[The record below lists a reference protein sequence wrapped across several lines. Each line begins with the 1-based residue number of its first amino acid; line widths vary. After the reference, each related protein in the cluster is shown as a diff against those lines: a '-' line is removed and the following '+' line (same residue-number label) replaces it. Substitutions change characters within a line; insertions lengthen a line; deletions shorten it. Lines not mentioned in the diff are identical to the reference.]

1 MASVEPLASPSAS
14 AAPAH
19 HVNTWFFMCGPLAVN
34 VFVFGLAWNL
44 HVFKKHEFA
53 IDKVLDMRRDE
64 IPTAKGVALFACLLT
79 AIQMT
84 IFGAE
89 AMRRGDSFGVDEVR
103 MELLLLLYCTC
114 GAMLML
120 CPFDIMH
127 LKCRMFV
134 LRKIGRCLWP
144 FQYFSLQ
151 LPAHPTPFIEVFL
164 ADGLTSLSKFIQDSA
179 VAMLLLSIS
188 FTQETDDLRA
198 SYVTKMKQSPLP
210 YFAASAPY
218 IIRATQC
225 LISFQ
230 RTSSVNDRFLHLLNT
245 LKYCS
250 SLLVIFVGAY
260 PQIMGQVMPDKSSF
274 FLLCAVFNS
283 MYSFLWDVIMD
294 WGLGQPNLPR
304 RVRFLRHQ
312 LLFKPKKL
320 YYVVIV
326 VDFLLRIL
334 WVTKWWDW
342 EHYGVDFKL
351 VSQVAEVVR
360 RVVWNNVRV
369 EWQCIKLEI
378 LGTKKLSEDSME
390 LEQSLENMPLMAD
403 DDDDEDTDSDSRA
416 DDKKNSEPDLE
427 GGNDGGARLKKAGS
441 ELIAPAA
448 ITVATFPGK
457 TPVTVIHDATATTH
471 QRKGVS
477 PNPSFEGEEE
487 AMGLLPSD
495 QV

>member
-1 MASVEPLASPSAS
+1 MASVEPLASP

-19 HVNTWFFMCGPLAVN
+19 PVNTWFFMCGPLAVN

-64 IPTAKGVALFACLLT
+64 IPTPKGVALFACLLM

-179 VAMLLLSIS
+179 VALLLLSIS
-188 FTQETDDLRA
+188 FTQETDDLRT

-218 IIRATQC
+218 
-225 LISFQ
+225 
-230 RTSSVNDRFLHLLNT
+230 
-245 LKYCS
+245 
-250 SLLVIFVGAY
+250 
-260 PQIMGQVMPDKSSF
+260 
-274 FLLCAVFNS
+274 
-283 MYSFLWDVIMD
+283 MY
-294 WGLGQPNLPR
+294 
-304 RVRFLRHQ
+304 
-312 LLFKPKKL
+312 
-320 YYVVIV
+320 
-326 VDFLLRIL
+326 
-334 WVTKWWDW
+334 
-342 EHYGVDFKL
+342 
-351 VSQVAEVVR
+351 AE
-360 RVVWNNVRV
+360 
-369 EWQCIKLEI
+369 
-378 LGTKKLSEDSME
+378 
-390 LEQSLENMPLMAD
+390 
-403 DDDDEDTDSDSRA
+403 
-416 DDKKNSEPDLE
+416 
-427 GGNDGGARLKKAGS
+427 S

-471 QRKGVS
+471 QRKGTS